1 MTGGNK
7 VGVQLDGAHKRFA
20 FFQKRRLLAW
30 VLALVIFCL
39 FVLPVIR
46 LFLLSF
52 FQEGQLTLSYYTQIF
67 SEPRTWTIFGNTVVM
82 VAGATTLALA
92 LGLVFAWL
100 VAYSDI
106 RLKKL
111 LQLMILVPFII
122 PSYILTL
129 SWTQLMSSNGWV
141 ASLLQLL
148 PFSLEPLQMYSM
160 EGIIF
165 TLALSH
171 FPLVFLFTV
180 GVLRKIP
187 REMEWAARASGA
199 SSWHVFKQ
207 VTFPLALPGLAGGGL
222 LAFIANLD
230 NFGIPAFLG
239 IPAQI
244 TVLSTAIYQEVVG
257 FGPSAFARAATLS
270 VILAAVALL
279 GTFAQWWLVRKA
291 KQTETIQQDHEPRYQ
306 LGRLRLPVE
315 LSLWA
320 FLLMITVVPIAS
332 MLQSSLVKAYGLPFS
347 ADHLTLDHY
356 RFILFENDRVQGAI
370 GNSLL
375 LAAGTM
381 AICLFVGTGL
391 AYMRARHPNALNR
404 ALEVFVG
411 LPYALPGM
419 VLALAMIF
427 MWLEPIP
434 GWNPGVYGTIGI
446 LFIAYITR
454 FMVLQ
459 VRGSYTAMVQVDPSM
474 EEAASLFGARP
485 MAKWRRVLVPLL
497 LPGVLSGAFLV
508 FLTALTELT
517 VSSLLWSSGS
527 ETIGLMIFNFEQ
539 AGYSTHSTAFSMLIV
554 TAILLVMVSMYMLQH
569 VRDRRIKDI

>member
-1 MTGGNK
+1 M
-7 VGVQLDGAHKRFA
+7 A

-52 FQEGQLTLSYYTQIF
+52 FQEGQLTFSHYTQIF

-141 ASLLQLL
+141 ASLLQFL

-199 SSWHVFKQ
+199 NSWHVFKQ

-279 GTFAQWWLVRKA
+279 GTLAQWWLVRKA

-332 MLQSSLVKAYGLPFS
+332 MLQSSLIEAYGLPFS

-391 AYMRARHPNALNR
+391 AYVRARHPNALNR

>member
-1 MTGGNK
+1 M
-7 VGVQLDGAHKRFA
+7 
-20 FFQKRRLLAW
+20 LAW

-67 SEPRTWTIFGNTVVM
+67 SEPRTWTIFRNTVVM

-141 ASLLQLL
+141 ASLLQFL

-199 SSWHVFKQ
+199 NSWHVFKQ

-391 AYMRARHPNALNR
+391 AYMRARQPNALNR

-411 LPYALPGM
+411 FPYALPGM

>member
-1 MTGGNK
+1 M
-7 VGVQLDGAHKRFA
+7 GVQLDGAHKRFA
-20 FFQKRRLLAW
+20 FFQKRRLLALL
-30 VLALVIFCL
+30 LALLIFCL
-39 FVLPVIR
+39 FVLPIIR

-52 FQEGQLTLSYYTQIF
+52 FQEGQLTFSHYTQIF
-67 SEPRTWTIFGNTVVM
+67 SEPRTWTIFRNTVVM

-141 ASLLQLL
+141 ASLLQFL

-199 SSWHVFKQ
+199 NSWHVFKQ

-391 AYMRARHPNALNR
+391 AYIRARQPNALNR

-411 LPYALPGM
+411 FPYALPGM

>member
-1 MTGGNK
+1 M
-7 VGVQLDGAHKRFA
+7 GVQLDGAHKCFA

-67 SEPRTWTIFGNTVVM
+67 SEPRTWTIFRNTVVM

-141 ASLLQLL
+141 ASLLQFL

-199 SSWHVFKQ
+199 NSWHVFKQ

-391 AYMRARHPNALNR
+391 AYMRARQPNALNR

-411 LPYALPGM
+411 FPYALPGM

>member
-1 MTGGNK
+1 

-20 FFQKRRLLAW
+20 FFQKRRLLALL
-30 VLALVIFCL
+30 LALLIFCL
-39 FVLPVIR
+39 FVLPIIR

-52 FQEGQLTLSYYTQIF
+52 FQEGQLTFSHYTQIF
-67 SEPRTWTIFGNTVVM
+67 SEPRTWTIFRNTVVM

-141 ASLLQLL
+141 ASLLQFL

-199 SSWHVFKQ
+199 NSWHVFKQ

-391 AYMRARHPNALNR
+391 AYIRARQPNALNR

-411 LPYALPGM
+411 FPYALPGM

>member
-1 MTGGNK
+1 M
-7 VGVQLDGAHKRFA
+7 
-20 FFQKRRLLAW
+20 
-30 VLALVIFCL
+30 
-39 FVLPVIR
+39 
-46 LFLLSF
+46 
-52 FQEGQLTLSYYTQIF
+52 
-67 SEPRTWTIFGNTVVM
+67 
-82 VAGATTLALA
+82 
-92 LGLVFAWL
+92 
-100 VAYSDI
+100 
-106 RLKKL
+106 
-111 LQLMILVPFII
+111 
-122 PSYILTL
+122 
-129 SWTQLMSSNGWV
+129 
-141 ASLLQLL
+141 
-148 PFSLEPLQMYSM
+148 
-160 EGIIF
+160 
-165 TLALSH
+165 
-171 FPLVFLFTV
+171 
-180 GVLRKIP
+180 
-187 REMEWAARASGA
+187 
-199 SSWHVFKQ
+199 
-207 VTFPLALPGLAGGGL
+207 
-222 LAFIANLD
+222 
-230 NFGIPAFLG
+230 
-239 IPAQI
+239 
-244 TVLSTAIYQEVVG
+244 LSTAIYQEVVG

-391 AYMRARHPNALNR
+391 AYMRARHPNVLNR

-474 EEAASLFGARP
+474 EEAASLFGARS

>member
-1 MTGGNK
+1 M
-7 VGVQLDGAHKRFA
+7 GVQLDGAHKRFA
-20 FFQKRRLLAW
+20 FFQKRRLLAL
-30 VLALVIFCL
+30 VLALLIFCL
-39 FVLPVIR
+39 FVLPIIR

-52 FQEGQLTLSYYTQIF
+52 FQEGQLTFSHYTQIF
-67 SEPRTWTIFGNTVVM
+67 SEPRTWTIFRNTVVM

-199 SSWHVFKQ
+199 NSWHVFKK

-257 FGPSAFARAATLS
+257 FGPSAFARAATFS
-270 VILAAVALL
+270 VVLAAVALL

-291 KQTETIQQDHEPRYQ
+291 KQTETIQQDHEPRYR

-315 LSLWA
+315 IALWA

-332 MLQSSLVKAYGLPFS
+332 MLQSSLIEAYGLPFS
-347 ADHLTLDHY
+347 WDNLTLNHY

-375 LAAGTM
+375 LAAGTTV
-381 AICLFVGTGL
+381 ICLFVGTGL
-391 AYMRARHPNALNR
+391 AYMRARHPNTLNR
-404 ALEVFVG
+404 SLEVFVG

-459 VRGSYTAMVQVDPSM
+459 VRGSYTAMVQVDSSM

-485 MAKWRRVLVPLL
+485 LTKWRRVLVPLL

-554 TAILLVMVSMYMLQH
+554 TAIVLVMVSMYMLQH
-569 VRDRRIKDI
+569 FRDRRIKDA

>member
-1 MTGGNK
+1 M
-7 VGVQLDGAHKRFA
+7 GVQLDGAHQRFA

-30 VLALVIFCL
+30 VLALLIFCL
-39 FVLPVIR
+39 FVLPIIR

-52 FQEGQLTLSYYTQIF
+52 FQEGQLTFSHYTQIF
-67 SEPRTWTIFGNTVVM
+67 SEPRTWTIFRNTVVM

-92 LGLVFAWL
+92 LGLIFAWL

-199 SSWHVFKQ
+199 NSWHVFKQ

-291 KQTETIQQDHEPRYQ
+291 KQTETIQQDHEPRYR

-315 LSLWA
+315 VSIWA

-332 MLQSSLVKAYGLPFS
+332 MLQSSLIEAYGLSFS
-347 ADHLTLDHY
+347 WDNLTLDHY

-375 LAAGTM
+375 LAAGTT

-404 ALEVFVG
+404 SLEVFVG

-485 MAKWRRVLVPLL
+485 VAKWRRVLVPLL

-554 TAILLVMVSMYMLQH
+554 TAIVLVMVSMYMLQH
-569 VRDRRIKDI
+569 VRDRRIKDV

>member
-1 MTGGNK
+1 M
-7 VGVQLDGAHKRFA
+7 GVQLDGAHQRFA

-30 VLALVIFCL
+30 VLALLIFCL
-39 FVLPVIR
+39 FVLPIIR

-52 FQEGQLTLSYYTQIF
+52 FQEGQLTFSHYTQIF
-67 SEPRTWTIFGNTVVM
+67 SEPRTWTIFRNTVVM

-92 LGLVFAWL
+92 LGLIFAWL

-199 SSWHVFKQ
+199 NSWHVFKQ

-291 KQTETIQQDHEPRYQ
+291 KQTETIQQDHEPRYR

-315 LSLWA
+315 VSIWA

-332 MLQSSLVKAYGLPFS
+332 MLQSSLIEAYGLPFS
-347 ADHLTLDHY
+347 WDNLTLDHY

-375 LAAGTM
+375 LAAGTT

-404 ALEVFVG
+404 SLEVFVG

-485 MAKWRRVLVPLL
+485 VAKWRRVLVPLL

-554 TAILLVMVSMYMLQH
+554 TAIVLVMVSMYMLQH
-569 VRDRRIKDI
+569 VRDRRIKDV

>member
-1 MTGGNK
+1 

-20 FFQKRRLLAW
+20 FFQKRRLLALL
-30 VLALVIFCL
+30 LALLIFCL
-39 FVLPVIR
+39 FVLPIIR

-52 FQEGQLTLSYYTQIF
+52 FQEGQLTFSHYTQIF
-67 SEPRTWTIFGNTVVM
+67 SEPRTWTIFRNTVVM

-141 ASLLQLL
+141 ASLLQFL

-199 SSWHVFKQ
+199 NSWHVFKQ

-332 MLQSSLVKAYGLPFS
+332 MLQSSLIEAYGLPFS

-375 LAAGTM
+375 LATGTM

-391 AYMRARHPNALNR
+391 AYMRARQPNALNR

-411 LPYALPGM
+411 FPYALPGM